1 MTKTT
6 ETQRLAKEDTVT
18 IRYAADITVDI
29 SDLATADE
37 ADEIR
42 ARIEDA
48 LAEWKPTVS
57 VDVREY

>member
-1 MTKTT
+1 M
-6 ETQRLAKEDTVT
+6 
-18 IRYAADITVDI
+18 YAADIHIDI

-42 ARIEDA
+42 DRIESA

-57 VDVREY
+57 VDVREYDA